1 MIVNSYFFNMFL
13 LKNSFKPNILTNLAK
28 LHFDKTEKEALK
40 EDLQN
45 MLNFIN
51 QVNVVDTE
59 GVEPLIHINTRY
71 NNFRED
77 VAKHL
82 NTKAEILSNAP
93 AKNDDFFL
101 VPKVIKK

>member
-1 MIVNSYFFNMFL
+1 MVKIDDALIDKLSNLSKLSFNE
-13 LKNSFKPNILTNLAK
+13 
-28 LHFDKTEKEALK
+28 TEKNELK
-40 EDLQN
+40 ADLQN

-51 QVNVVDTE
+51 QINEVDTE

-77 VAKHL
+77 VPLHL
-82 NTKAEILSNAP
+82 NSKAETLSNAP
-93 AKNDDFFL
+93 EKNKDFFL